1 MENAYFA
8 GIEKKRRA
16 YENRRV
22 EHQLK
27 KVKIADTY
35 GWESLEMKAWYEEED
50 AMESPIKDGEN
61 KACMA
66 YKKSRIHSSS
76 ELELDDCIMGQ
87 DVEDFLEALRKA
99 GIPEFAYTNQGS
111 AAILNIHAFVE
122 AGCTFEGLCKVTRRE
137 DGCGKEM
144 TTEYPGV
151 RFKVN

>member
-50 AMESPIKDGEN
+50 AMESPINDGEN
-61 KACMA
+61 NAYTA
-66 YKKSRIHSSS
+66 YKRSLTRNSS
-76 ELELDDCIMGQ
+76 EFEVDDCIMGQ

-99 GIPEFAYTNQGS
+99 GIPEFAYTNQGT
-111 AAILNIHAFVE
+111 AAILNIHAFVD
-122 AGCTFEGLCKVTRRE
+122 AGCTYEGLCKVTRME
-137 DGCGKEM
+137 DRCGKERM
-144 TTEYPGV
+144 TEYPGV